1 MFTFTTYRMPIWF
14 PSILSTLMAFAVS
27 IKPAMTLSTLPAESG
42 LQGFPPSLAI
52 LGVTGIGFA
61 WGLLIT
67 WGLAKTAAGNS
78 R

>member
-1 MFTFTTYRMPIWF
+1 MSTFITERMPVWF
-14 PSILSTLMAFAVS
+14 PCFLSTLVAFAVS
-27 IKPAMTLSTLPAESG
+27 LKPAMTLSTLPAESG